1 MGETCVQKME
11 ADYAKEH
18 NMVDKNGMPYI
29 TVVADGYWSK
39 RSYKT
44 NYNDSSGAASI
55 VRPNLGR
62 FWLQRAVTSSLNHW
76 NQVESTT
83 VVEKINLI
91 RKDIDNSFN
100 HVLGEYK
107 SCEEPFYQKLQE
119 KTT

>member
-1 MGETCVQKME
+1 MGERCVQKME

-18 NMVDKNGMPYI
+18 NMVDKNGIPYI
-29 TVVADGYWSK
+29 AVVADGYWSK
-39 RSYKT
+39 HSYKT

-62 FWLQRAVTSSLNHW
+62 FCSVNHW

-83 VVEKINLI
+83 VVDKINLI

-100 HVLGEYK
+100 HVLSEYK